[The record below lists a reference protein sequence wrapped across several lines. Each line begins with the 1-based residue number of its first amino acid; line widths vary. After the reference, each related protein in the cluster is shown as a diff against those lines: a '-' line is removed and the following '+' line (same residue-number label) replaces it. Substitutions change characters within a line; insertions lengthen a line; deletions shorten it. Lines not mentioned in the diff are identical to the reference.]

1 MTQGQVFFVLTLS
14 MTFIF
19 VKQD

>member
-1 MTQGQVFFVLTLS
+1 MTRGQVFFVLTLS